1 VREIF
6 GGFDE
11 DEEADAQGLGA
22 ARRELR
28 HALRDKRGA
37 SPEEKLRT
45 AQILRDAAARIRGGK
60 S

>member
-11 DEEADAQGLGA
+11 DDEADAQEVGA
-22 ARRELR
+22 ARSELR
-28 HALRDKRGA
+28 QALREKRGA
-37 SPEEKLRT
+37 PAGEKLRI
-45 AQILRDAAARIRGGK
+45 AQILRDAAARIRGK